1 MTINLALNA
10 PHNQPPEHRHLRAAP
25 LSTTTIR
32 PAAVISR
39 EGVQN
44 LVQRIFDRY
53 QQRHPERA
61 RPEHLEQLCRE
72 IVDGIGRM

>member
-1 MTINLALNA
+1 MINFALGA
-10 PHNQPPEHRHLRAAP
+10 PRGTSPAPRRYRAAQ

-32 PAAVISR
+32 PAAVITR
-39 EGVQN
+39 EGAQQ
-44 LVQRIFDRY
+44 LVRRIFDRY

-61 RPEHLEQLCRE
+61 RPEHLEQLCGE